1 MKKNTA
7 LLGLMVTIAFAG
19 MAQKKNVTTA
29 IMKDKNGYHVAA
41 KPYIDKAC
49 KHEDTKNQAKT
60 WYYKALIY
68 SHISESKKK
77 DAMELKK
84 TINFSEEV
92 LAAMKKSAKLDKDG
106 DYKSKLR
113 NLAAPMYNT
122 SLTTGIEKYNSKDYE
137 GAFAN
142 FTASQEYAKVL
153 NLTDTIG
160 AYNGAMA
167 ATLIENWDGAITNYK
182 KCVSYNYGG
191 ADVYLKLMDAYNKAD
206 KKEEAAKILA
216 EAKVKYPNEAAI
228 VLNDAKILIEN
239 KEFEKAKA
247 SLEKALANDPKN
259 YNLQYAAG
267 ITYNDLEMYDKA
279 IAAYKKALEIEPR
292 NYNATFNLCAAYN
305 NKVVEMNEAAQ
316 AIPFS
321 ESAKFDAA
329 KKERNDY
336 IMEVLPFV
344 EKAYEVEKEDG
355 LKRILNNFY
364 NLTRQADKIIK

>member
-1 MKKNTA
+1 M
-7 LLGLMVTIAFAG
+7 
-19 MAQKKNVTTA
+19 
-29 IMKDKNGYHVAA
+29 
-41 KPYIDKAC
+41 
-49 KHEDTKNQAKT
+49 
-60 WYYKALIY
+60 
-68 SHISESKKK
+68 
-77 DAMELKK
+77 
-84 TINFSEEV
+84 
-92 LAAMKKSAKLDKDG
+92 
-106 DYKSKLR
+106 
-113 NLAAPMYNT
+113 
-122 SLTTGIEKYNSKDYE
+122 
-137 GAFAN
+137 
-142 FTASQEYAKVL
+142 
-153 NLTDTIG
+153 
-160 AYNGAMA
+160 
-167 ATLIENWDGAITNYK
+167 
-182 KCVSYNYGG
+182 
-191 ADVYLKLMDAYNKAD
+191 
-206 KKEEAAKILA
+206 
-216 EAKVKYPNEAAI
+216 
-228 VLNDAKILIEN
+228 NDAKILIEN